1 MTMLKAEA
9 KKIVIARLDEVFK
22 PLGYKRK
29 LTDGIDYFRVTD
41 QHTDAFYALLT
52 RDAIEGSGY
61 YRGYTEVNKILFAVK
76 EQLSRPFF
84 VFRDEKKTH
93 LMTIYDYSVVDE
105 WGAYGEEA
113 FSVKY
118 RKWLSIDSPKALND
132 YLDWYISYL
141 LGEGQEFLDYYSYLP
156 NILKKID
163 ELDKTNTYWGADAVG
178 ILDHG
183 SDPYFSGLVISKL
196 CNDPKFEEKL
206 ERLNAY
212 YSKDEHEEDLFAF
225 EKLKEILEH
234 VEPRYNV

>member
-1 MTMLKAEA
+1 MR
-9 KKIVIARLDEVFK
+9 KKK
-22 PLGYKRK
+22 
-29 LTDGIDYFRVTD
+29 
-41 QHTDAFYALLT
+41 
-52 RDAIEGSGY
+52 
-61 YRGYTEVNKILFAVK
+61 
-76 EQLSRPFF
+76 
-84 VFRDEKKTH
+84 H
-93 LMTIYDYSVVDE
+93 LMTIYDYSVVNE

-141 LGEGQEFLDYYSYLP
+141 LGEGQEFLDYYAYLP
-156 NILKKID
+156 NVLKKID
-163 ELDKTNTYWGADAVG
+163 ELDKTNTYWGEKKVG

-212 YSKDEHEEDLFAF
+212 YSKDEHEKDLFAF
-225 EKLKEILEH
+225 EKLKEILER